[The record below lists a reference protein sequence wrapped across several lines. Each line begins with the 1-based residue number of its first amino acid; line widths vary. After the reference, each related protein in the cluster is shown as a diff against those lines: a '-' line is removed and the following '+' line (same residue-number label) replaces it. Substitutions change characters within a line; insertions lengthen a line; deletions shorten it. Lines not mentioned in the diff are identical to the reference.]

1 MVLTLKIVDP
11 PADLQ
16 EESRQ
21 IFDEEGGTIGRRAG
35 NTWRLPDGLVS
46 GQHATISFQ
55 YGAFSII
62 DTSTNGVL
70 VDGARDR
77 LEFGRSHRLR
87 SGDVIG
93 IGPYVIR
100 VSVTPTADD
109 EDATIIAPQTAVR
122 SARPSQSETTA
133 HPRILVSQTNSSHAS
148 DRRTTLPSEGTFV
161 KTLVITDL
169 VASTRMTEELGDS
182 RASEIFSS
190 QDRLARDLLAQ
201 HNGIEV
207 DKTDGFLL
215 FFDRPIEAV
224 HFSLAYHQALD
235 ELSKEV
241 GFQVATRVGIHLGE
255 VVVRKNTDEDI
266 ARGANGVEVE
276 GFAKPFTARLMA
288 LAVGKQTLLSHSVFD
303 VARRAAVGLESEYG
317 ELRWVAHGSYLLKGV
332 EDPIDVFEVGVE
344 GVGPLTAPPG
354 NGKAKR
360 APAKGTL

>member
-1 MVLTLKIVDP
+1 MVLTLEIVDP

-16 EESRQ
+16 EESHQ

-35 NTWRLPDGLVS
+35 NTWRLPDSLVS

-55 YGAFSII
+55 YGAFSIV
-62 DTSTNGVL
+62 DTSTNGVF

-93 IGPYVIR
+93 IGPYVVR

-109 EDATIIAPQTAVR
+109 EDATIIAPQRAVR
-122 SARPSQSETTA
+122 SARPSQPETTA
-133 HPRILVSQTNSSHAS
+133 HHSILVSGTRLSHAS
-148 DRRTTLPSEGTFV
+148 DRRATLPPEGTFV

-224 HFSLAYHQALD
+224 NFSLAYHQALD

-255 VVVRKNTDEDI
+255 VVVRNNTDEDI
-266 ARGANGVEVE
+266 ARGANEVEVE
-276 GFAKPFTARLMA
+276 GFAKPFTSRLMA

-332 EDPIDVFEVGVE
+332 EDPVDVFEVGVE

-354 NGKAKR
+354 SEKAIR

>member
-1 MVLTLKIVDP
+1 MVLTLEIVDP

-16 EESRQ
+16 EESHQ
-21 IFDEEGGTIGRRAG
+21 TFDEEGGTIGRRAG
-35 NTWRLPDGLVS
+35 NHWRLPDSLVS

-62 DTSTNGVL
+62 DTSTNGVF
-70 VDGARDR
+70 VDGARNR
-77 LEFGRSHRLR
+77 LELGRSHRLR

-122 SARPSQSETTA
+122 SARTSQSETTV
-133 HPRILVSQTNSSHAS
+133 PRILVSRTHAS
-148 DRRTTLPSEGTFV
+148 DASDQRTTLPPEGTFV

-169 VASTRMTEELGDS
+169 VASTRMTEEVGDS

-201 HNGIEV
+201 HNGVEV

-241 GFQVATRVGIHLGE
+241 GFQIATRIGIHLGE
-255 VVVRKNTDEDI
+255 VIVRKNTDEDI
-266 ARGANGVEVE
+266 ARGANEVEVE

-303 VARRAAVGLESEYG
+303 VARRASVGVKSEHG
-317 ELRWVAHGSYLLKGV
+317 ELRWVAHGSYVMKGV
-332 EDPIDVFEVGVE
+332 EDPVDVFEVGVE
-344 GVGPLTAPPG
+344 GIGPLTAPPG
-354 NGKAKR
+354 GEKAKR
-360 APAKGTL
+360 APTKGTL